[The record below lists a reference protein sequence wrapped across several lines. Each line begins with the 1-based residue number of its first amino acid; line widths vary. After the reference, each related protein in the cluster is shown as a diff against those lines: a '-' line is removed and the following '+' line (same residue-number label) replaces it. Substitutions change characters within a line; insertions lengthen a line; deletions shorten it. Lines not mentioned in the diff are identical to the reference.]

1 MRPFTRELLD
11 LLHPGD
17 RVAVVS
23 FDSHLKLWQDF
34 TTNRQETQDTLGVA
48 VLYSPEVDIRLSEPY
63 SLARHFDFAAA
74 HRAASPEKALEV
86 TANALEALPGEKTLI
101 MLGWGLGRY
110 GAGGVHMTP
119 DYRPAV
125 KALGRAHA
133 SVFVLDVT
141 SADFHSLEIG
151 LQNVAEATGGAYFRT
166 FRQPKV
172 ATESLAQ
179 TISGYYVLTLDQAA
193 LADHTGVVR
202 IDLRNDRWAT
212 VLMRPV
218 AVR

>member
-1 MRPFTRELLD
+1 
-11 LLHPGD
+11 
-17 RVAVVS
+17 
-23 FDSHLKLWQDF
+23 
-34 TTNRQETQDTLGVA
+34 
-48 VLYSPEVDIRLSEPY
+48 
-63 SLARHFDFAAA
+63 
-74 HRAASPEKALEV
+74 
-86 TANALEALPGEKTLI
+86 
-101 MLGWGLGRY
+101 
-110 GAGGVHMTP
+110 
-119 DYRPAV
+119 
-125 KALGRAHA
+125 
-133 SVFVLDVT
+133 
-141 SADFHSLEIG
+141 
-151 LQNVAEATGGAYFRT
+151 VAEATGGAYFRT